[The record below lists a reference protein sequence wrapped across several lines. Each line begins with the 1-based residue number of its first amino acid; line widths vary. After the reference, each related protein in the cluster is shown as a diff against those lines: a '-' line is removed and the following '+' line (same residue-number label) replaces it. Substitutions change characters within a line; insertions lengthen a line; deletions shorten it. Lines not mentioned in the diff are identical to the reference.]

1 MKRMMK
7 TKIKYLAGLLLFTM
21 AFTSCDKDFLT
32 EEPILQQTNEFTL
45 STFKGLNQAAL
56 GAYTPLFNTPWYGRD
71 YVVASDIRSGN
82 AKLSPKSSGRFR
94 TEYQWGYNPGTAPG
108 VWTTAYDA
116 IARANNVINAID
128 DDFSEDDVTEQDLN
142 NVKAEC
148 LFIRAIGHFDLVRL
162 YAQPYSH
169 DKESLGVPVVLL
181 TEIGEPARNTVE
193 EVYTQVVADLKQ
205 AESIIDPEYVRSAG
219 NDVRGFVTKEAI
231 QALLARV
238 YLYMEDW
245 QNAADYAAK
254 VINSGKFQMYT
265 TAEYTTWDNGG
276 VFGLEAAKIPG
287 EVIFE
292 IYGSEGNS
300 GHGNWD
306 VIAYI
311 LSPDGYG
318 DVGASQDLL
327 DLFEENDVRGNL
339 FRTHSD
345 FGDALWSLKYPGKN
359 GNLRE
364 ENIPVLRLSEM
375 YLIRAEALLK
385 GAVISGESAV
395 NDYNTIR
402 TNRGLTAVSS
412 ISVQDIYDERRRELC
427 FEGHQ
432 LFDLARTKRELVRN
446 DYSGTVNQ
454 NVPFPDY
461 KWAAPIPLGEMDAN
475 PNMQQNPN
483 YN

>member
-1 MKRMMK
+1 MK
-7 TKIKYLAGLLLFTM
+7 TKIKYLSGLLLFTLV
-21 AFTSCDKDFLT
+21 FFSCDKEFLV

-56 GAYTPLFNTPWYGRD
+56 GAYTPLFNTPWYGRNF
-71 YVVASDIRSGN
+71 VVSSDIRSGN
-82 AKLSPKSSGRFR
+82 AKISPKSSGRFR

-108 VWTTAYDA
+108 LWTVAYDA
-116 IARANNVINAID
+116 IARANNVINAIE
-128 DDFSEDDVTEQDLN
+128 DDFSETGVTQQQID

-148 LFIRAIGHFDLVRL
+148 LFIRAIGHFDMVRL

-169 DKESLGVPVVLL
+169 DKSGLGVPVVLK
-181 TEIGEPARNTVE
+181 TEIGLPERNTVE
-193 EVYTQVVADLKQ
+193 EVYNQVVSDLEE
-205 AESIIDPEYVRSAG
+205 AENIIEPGYVRASG
-219 NDVRGFVTKEAI
+219 NDERGFVTREAI

-238 YLYMEDW
+238 HLYMENW
-245 QNAADYAAK
+245 QAAADYATE
-254 VINSGKFQMYT
+254 VINSGKFQMYS
-265 TAEYTTWDNGG
+265 ASEYTTWDNGG

-327 DLFEENDVRGNL
+327 DLFEENDVRGEL
-339 FRTHSD
+339 FRTHPD
-345 FGDALWSLKYPGKN
+345 YGDALWSTKYPGKS

-364 ENIPVLRLSEM
+364 ENIPILRLSEM
-375 YLIRAEALLK
+375 YLIRAEAMLK
-385 GAVISGESAV
+385 GAVISGESSV
-395 NDYNTIR
+395 NDYNKIR
-402 TNRGLTAVSS
+402 TNRGLSAVSS
-412 ISVQDIYDERRRELC
+412 VSVQDIYDERRRELC

-432 LFDLARTKRELVRN
+432 LFDLARTKRDLERT

-461 KWAAPIPLGEMDAN
+461 KWAAPIPLGETDAN
-475 PNMQQNPN
+475 PNIVQNPN
-483 YN
+483 Y

>member
-1 MKRMMK
+1 MK
-7 TKIKYLAGLLLFTM
+7 TKILYIAGLLLFTV
-21 AFTSCDKDFLT
+21 AFSSCNKDFLN

-45 STFKGLNQAAL
+45 STFKGLNQATV
-56 GAYTPLFNTPWYGRD
+56 GAYSPLFDTPWYGRNF
-71 YVVASDIRSGN
+71 VVAADIRSGN

-94 TEYQWGYNPGTAPG
+94 TEFQWGYNPGTAPG
-108 VWTTAYDA
+108 LWTTAYDA

-128 DDFSEDDVTEQDLN
+128 AEFSEDDVTQQEID

-162 YAQPYSH
+162 YAQPYSQ
-169 DKESLGVPVVLL
+169 DKASLGVPVVLV
-181 TEIGEPARNTVE
+181 TEIGLPERNTVE
-193 EVYTQVVADLKQ
+193 EVFSQVVNDLKE
-205 AESIIDPEYVRSAG
+205 AESIIEADYVRADG
-219 NDVRGFVTKEAI
+219 NDNRGFVTKAAI

-245 QNAADYAAK
+245 QNAADYATK
-254 VINSGKFQMYT
+254 LINNDEFQMYT
-265 TAEYTTWDNGG
+265 TEEYTTWDNGG
-276 VFGLEAAKIPG
+276 VFGLEAAKVPG
-287 EVIFE
+287 EIIFE
-292 IYGSEGNS
+292 IYGSEGNTA
-300 GHGNWD
+300 HGNWD
-306 VIAYI
+306 VIAYM

-327 DLFEENDVRGNL
+327 DLFEEGDVRGNL
-339 FRTHSD
+339 FRTHPD
-345 FGDALWSLKYPGKN
+345 FGDALWSLKYPGKS

-385 GAVISGESAV
+385 GAVVSGASAAG
-395 NDYNTIR
+395 DYSEIR

-412 ISVQDIYDERRRELC
+412 VSLQDVYNERRRELC

-461 KWAAPIPLGEMDAN
+461 KWAAPIPLGETDAN

>member
-1 MKRMMK
+1 MMK
-7 TKIKYLAGLLLFTM
+7 TKILYIAGLLLFTV
-21 AFTSCDKDFLT
+21 AFSSCNKDFLN

-45 STFKGLNQAAL
+45 STFKGLNQATV
-56 GAYTPLFNTPWYGRD
+56 GAYSPLFDTPWYGRNF
-71 YVVASDIRSGN
+71 VVAADIRSGN

-94 TEYQWGYNPGTAPG
+94 TEFQWGYNPGAAPG
-108 VWTTAYDA
+108 LWTTAYDA

-128 DDFSEDDVTEQDLN
+128 AEFSEDDVTQQEID

-169 DKESLGVPVVLL
+169 DKASLGVPVILV
-181 TEIGEPARNTVE
+181 TEIGLPERNTVE
-193 EVYTQVVADLKQ
+193 EVFTQVVNDLKE
-205 AESIIDPEYVRSAG
+205 AESIIESDYVRADG
-219 NDVRGFVTKEAI
+219 NDNKGFVTKAAI

-245 QNAADYAAK
+245 QNAADYATK
-254 VINSGKFQMYT
+254 LINNDGFQMYT
-265 TAEYTTWDNGG
+265 TEEYTTWDNGG
-276 VFGLEAAKIPG
+276 VFGLEAAKVPG
-287 EVIFE
+287 EIIFE
-292 IYGSEGNS
+292 IYGSEGNTA
-300 GHGNWD
+300 HGNWD
-306 VIAYI
+306 VIAYM

-327 DLFEENDVRGNL
+327 DLFEEGDVRGNL
-339 FRTHSD
+339 FRTHPD
-345 FGDALWSLKYPGKN
+345 FGDALWSLKYPGKS

-385 GAVISGESAV
+385 GAVVSGASAAG
-395 NDYNTIR
+395 DYSVIR

-412 ISVQDIYDERRRELC
+412 VSLQDVYNERRRELC

-461 KWAAPIPLGEMDAN
+461 KWAAPIPLGETDAN

>member
-1 MKRMMK
+1 MK
-7 TKIKYLAGLLLFTM
+7 TNIKYIIGVLLFTM
-21 AFTSCDKDFLT
+21 VITSCKDFLI

-45 STFKGLNQAAL
+45 STFKGLNQATL
-56 GAYTPLFNTPWYGRD
+56 GAYTPFFNTPWYGRN
-71 YVVASDIRSGN
+71 YVVASDIRGGN

-94 TEYQWGYNPGTAPG
+94 GDYQWGYTPDGAPG

-116 IARANNVINAID
+116 IARANNVINTIND
-128 DDFSEDDVTEQDLN
+128 GFSETDVEQKDLDN
-142 NVKAEC
+142 IKAEC
-148 LFIRAIGHFDLVRL
+148 LFIRAISHFDLVRL
-162 YAQPYSH
+162 YAQPYSY
-169 DKESLGVPVVLL
+169 DKSSLGVPVILV
-181 TEIGEPARNTVE
+181 TEIGLPERNTVE
-193 EVYTQVVADLKQ
+193 EVYNQVVADLKE
-205 AESIIDPEYVRSAG
+205 AESIIDPDYLREGG
-219 NDVRGFVTKEAI
+219 NDNRGFITKEAI

-238 YLYMEDW
+238 YLYMESW
-245 QNAADYAAK
+245 QNAADYASK
-254 VINSGKFQMYT
+254 VINSGKFQLYT
-265 TAEYTTWDNGG
+265 AAEYTTYADGG
-276 VFGLEAAKIPG
+276 VFGIEAAKIPG

-327 DLFEENDVRGNL
+327 SLFEENDVRGKL
-339 FRTHSD
+339 FRTHPD
-345 FGDALWSLKYPGKN
+345 FGDALWSLKYPGKS

-375 YLIRAEALLK
+375 YLIRAEAMFK
-385 GAVISGESAV
+385 GAIISGESAV
-395 NDYNTIR
+395 GDYNMIR
-402 TNRGLTAVSS
+402 TNRGLTAVASTS
-412 ISVQDIYDERRRELC
+412 IQNIYDERRRELC
-427 FEGHQ
+427 FEGHI
-432 LFDLARTKRELVRN
+432 LFDLARTQRGLTRT
-446 DYSGTVNQ
+446 DYDGTNNQ

-461 KWAAPIPLGEMDAN
+461 KWAAPIPLGETDAN